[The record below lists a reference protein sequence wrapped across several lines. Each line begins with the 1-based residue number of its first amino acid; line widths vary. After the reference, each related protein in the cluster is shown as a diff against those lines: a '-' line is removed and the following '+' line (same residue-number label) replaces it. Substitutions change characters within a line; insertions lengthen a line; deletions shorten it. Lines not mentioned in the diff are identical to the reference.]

1 MDVVK
6 SIRGMT
12 TDGRSVFV
20 KMMDSQKIAG
30 TSVSTTNYPM
40 TNHVGHRDDRRTHG
54 ALCTGTYLC
63 HVHTVAYDPWI
74 TWISV
79 SRRKNLGRNGYSV
92 PANRPRPTPSSP
104 NGTETKLQVKT
115 NFLSFPPIMLRYF
128 FLITQA
134 SLRLVSVGF
143 YICQNLFDESYVIE
157 FTNFL
162 KKKEQGRVWDDDDGS
177 SASNF
182 ITLKSGNFFSFFY

>member
-12 TDGRSVFV
+12 NGRSVFV

-74 TWISV
+74 TWISG
-79 SRRKNLGRNGYSV
+79 SRRKTQSKWVFRSSKPPSAHPNRAQMEQKQSGTKFPFVSPPFASIFIFSDYASFGSSRGWFLHLLKFTRRNLRNRV
-92 PANRPRPTPSSP
+92 
-104 NGTETKLQVKT
+104 T
-115 NFLSFPPIMLRYF
+115 NFL
-128 FLITQA
+128 
-134 SLRLVSVGF
+134 
-143 YICQNLFDESYVIE
+143 
-157 FTNFL
+157 
-162 KKKEQGRVWDDDDGS
+162 KKEQGRVWDCGDGS
-177 SASNF
+177 FVFFF
-182 ITLKSGNFFSFFY
+182 II

>member
-12 TDGRSVFV
+12 TDDESVFV

-40 TNHVGHRDDRRTHG
+40 TNHVGDRRTHG

-74 TWISV
+74 TWITG
-79 SRRKNLGRNGYSV
+79 SRRWTRYWSKWVFCCSCKPPQLAPNEGTKRRGKIS
-92 PANRPRPTPSSP
+92 RFCFRRRSRSS
-104 NGTETKLQVKT
+104 
-115 NFLSFPPIMLRYF
+115 F
-128 FLITQA
+128 
-134 SLRLVSVGF
+134 LRLQAFVSFIFVFG
-143 YICQNLFDESYVIE
+143 IIRRKLRV
-157 FTNFL
+157 
-162 KKKEQGRVWDDDDGS
+162 EQV
-177 SASNF
+177 F
-182 ITLKSGNFFSFFY
+182 

>member
-12 TDGRSVFV
+12 TDDESVFV

-40 TNHVGHRDDRRTHG
+40 TNHVGDRRTHG

-74 TWISV
+74 TWITG
-79 SRRKNLGRNGYSV
+79 SRRWTRYWSKWVFCCSCKPPQLAPNEGTKRREKISV
-92 PANRPRPTPSSP
+92 FVAEVVRHFFDY
-104 NGTETKLQVKT
+104 KLW
-115 NFLSFPPIMLRYF
+115 FLL
-128 FLITQA
+128 FLF
-134 SLRLVSVGF
+134 LE
-143 YICQNLFDESYVIE
+143 LFDESYASSKFFE
-157 FTNFL
+157 EREG
-162 KKKEQGRVWDDDDGS
+162 KKRKRFGTMMGTSRKYRIGPQ
-177 SASNF
+177 
-182 ITLKSGNFFSFFY
+182 